1 MCLAVPGRIVSINGQ
16 NAMIDFGGVQR
27 EANVSLIEP
36 NVGDYVVVHAGF
48 AIQVVDEEE
57 ARETIKLWEELMA
70 SQQQEG

>member
-1 MCLAVPGRIVSINGQ
+1 MCLAVPGKIVSISGR

-36 NVGDYVVVHAGF
+36 RVGDYVVVHAGF

>member
-1 MCLAVPGRIVSINGQ
+1 MCLAVPGKIVSFSGQ
-16 NAMIDFGGVQR
+16 NALIDFGGVQR

-36 NVGDYVVVHAGF
+36 RVGDYVVVHAGF

-57 ARETIKLWEELMA
+57 AKETIKLWEELLA